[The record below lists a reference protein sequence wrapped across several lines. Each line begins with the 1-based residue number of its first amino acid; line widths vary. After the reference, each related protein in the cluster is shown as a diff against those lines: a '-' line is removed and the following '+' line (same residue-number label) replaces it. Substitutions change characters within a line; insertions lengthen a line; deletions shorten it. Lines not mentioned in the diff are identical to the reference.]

1 MNPRPRKPVIKQPSA
16 LAAPELAGEWARPSV
31 KRTRSGGIG
40 LLGSLGIHACLIAA
54 ACSITLIDY
63 GDEGATKVTES
74 AEGADFTLST
84 APISPPTAVPPTPP
98 TPLKPAPP
106 RVPVAT
112 FINASTLVLPPVEP
126 WVVEPT
132 HQETA
137 PQPAASSA
145 KLAAASA
152 TKTAKAGGRKGSG
165 DGPLGKRGNTVPPPK
180 LVSAPPPHYPAAAKA
195 AKKSGMVG
203 VLVRVRANGSAAA
216 TSVYHSSGNPQL
228 DAAAVE
234 AARSWKF
241 SQTPSLES
249 GATVAVVVQV
259 TFKL

>member
-1 MNPRPRKPVIKQPSA
+1 MMNPRPRKPVIKRPSA
-16 LAAPELAGEWARPSV
+16 LVAPELAGEGARPIVRQS
-31 KRTRSGGIG
+31 RSGGIG

-54 ACSITLIDY
+54 ACTITLIDY
-63 GDEGATKVTES
+63 GEKVATKEAAS
-74 AEGADFTLST
+74 AEGADFTLAT
-84 APISPPTAVPPTPP
+84 ASVSPPTAVPMAPH
-98 TPLKPAPP
+98 KPAPP
-106 RVPVAT
+106 RLAVAT
-112 FINASTLVLPPVEP
+112 FINSSALVLPPAEP

-145 KLAAASA
+145 KPSTGSG
-152 TKTAKAGGRKGSG
+152 TKTAKPGDRKGSG
-165 DGPLGKRGNTVPPPK
+165 DGQLGKRGNSAPPPK
-180 LVSAPPPHYPAAAKA
+180 LLSAPPPRYPAAAKA
-195 AKKSGMVG
+195 AKKSGKVG

-216 TSVYHSSGNPQL
+216 TSVYHSSGDPQL

-241 SQTPSLES
+241 SQTPSLDP

-259 TFKL
+259 TFRL